1 MDSLGFFC
9 RKTNRC
15 PSHGKRSEFFAA
27 ATPAADQ
34 VEMAAT
40 MKKDDS
46 ALGTTLARGLAD
58 GNPAEGCPALE
69 AVAGA
74 VDGSLTAMERDRVLG
89 HLAGCD
95 HCRELFLAA
104 SQLSDAPAQQK
115 RPRFLLSS
123 ALAAAAILVIAV
135 TLQLRTVGPEQGMVA
150 RNEQAAPPQTAAS
163 SERNGEPLLAKEM
176 AQLPDAKRE
185 RVPAREQVASADAE
199 RKSGKIRQAF
209 APDGARLARLL
220 MAKGDPGRLA
230 SLSMAQDKNF
240 GFATSAD
247 ARTVAFHIGVNLM
260 NLEVELIAGDGDR
273 AQAQAARLA
282 PLLESL
288 AGAPDHSP
296 LEGMVAQL
304 ERGVDPSKL
313 AGASGQLESLVP
325 SEQVPFAR
333 LGAWAQGARLA
344 AKIGNRDYLAA
355 GVPRYFGNKVADQ
368 GVPVPAVLALKELDV
383 RLKRP
388 GNLDL
393 ELVEKELLALL
404 QAF

>member
-1 MDSLGFFC
+1 
-9 RKTNRC
+9 
-15 PSHGKRSEFFAA
+15 
-27 ATPAADQ
+27 
-34 VEMAAT
+34 MAAT

-46 ALGTTLARGLAD
+46 ALGTALTRGLAA
-58 GNPAEGCPALE
+58 GEPEERCPALE
-69 AVAGA
+69 TVAGV
-74 VDGSLTAMERDRVLG
+74 VDGSLKGKERDRVLG
-89 HLAGCD
+89 HLALCD

-104 SQLSDAPAQQK
+104 SQLTDAPAQQR
-115 RPRFLLSS
+115 RPRFLVSS

-135 TLQLRTVGPEQGMVA
+135 TLQLRTVGPEQGIVA
-150 RNEQAAPPQTAAS
+150 RNGETPSQQTVAS
-163 SERNGEPLLAKEM
+163 AGRNAESLPAKEM
-176 AQLPDAKRE
+176 AQLPDAKLE
-185 RVPAREQVASADAE
+185 RVPPMEKAASAAAE
-199 RKSGKIRQAF
+199 RKAGGSPQVS
-209 APDGARLARLL
+209 APDGSRLARLL
-220 MAKGDPGRLA
+220 MANGNPAQLA

-247 ARTVAFHIGVNLM
+247 ARTVAFRIGVNLM

-304 ERGVDPSKL
+304 ERGVEPSTL

-344 AKIGNRDYLAA
+344 AKTGNREYLAA

-368 GVPVPAVLALKELDV
+368 GVPVPAVLALKELER

>member
-1 MDSLGFFC
+1 
-9 RKTNRC
+9 
-15 PSHGKRSEFFAA
+15 
-27 ATPAADQ
+27 
-34 VEMAAT
+34 

-46 ALGTTLARGLAD
+46 ALGTALTRGFTDAE
-58 GNPAEGCPALE
+58 PAEECPALE
-69 AVAGA
+69 TVAGL
-74 VDGSLTAMERDRVLG
+74 VDGSISGKERDRVLG
-89 HLAGCD
+89 HLASCD
-95 HCRELFLAA
+95 HCRELFIAS

-115 RPRFLLSS
+115 RHRLLFPS
-123 ALAAAAILVIAV
+123 AFAAAAVLVIAV
-135 TLQLRTVGPEQGMVA
+135 TLQLRTVEPERGMVA
-150 RNEQAAPPQTAAS
+150 RSEQAASPQTVAS
-163 SERNGEPLLAKEM
+163 AERNGGPLPAKEM
-176 AQLPDAKRE
+176 AQLPGTKRE
-185 RVPAREQVASADAE
+185 RVPAREEIASAAAE
-199 RKSGKIRQAF
+199 RKAGGIQQVS

-220 MAKGDPGRLA
+220 MAKGDPAQLA

-247 ARTVAFHIGVNLM
+247 ASSVAFRIGVNLM

-288 AGAPDHSP
+288 AGAPDRAP

-304 ERGVDPSKL
+304 ERGVDPSTL
-313 AGASGQLESLVP
+313 AGASGELERLVP
-325 SEQVPFAR
+325 SEQVPYAR

-344 AKIGNRDYLAA
+344 AKTGNRDYLAA

-368 GVPVPAVLALKELDV
+368 GVPVPAVLALKELDQ

-393 ELVEKELLALL
+393 DLVEKELFALL